1 MVAAGALTEEKKRNG
16 KAKGRTEIRNQSTK
30 QGQSNQAHGA
40 GNMSVQRVLA
50 HLGVVL
56 FDKIVRQKVLRQL
69 FVICSIGIP
78 FVIFRPYPTANQAKV
93 PRILRK

>member
-30 QGQSNQAHGA
+30 QCQSNQAHGA

-56 FDKIVRQKVLRQL
+56 FDKTVRQKVLRQL
-69 FVICSIGIP
+69 FCNL
-78 FVIFRPYPTANQAKV
+78 FHRHLLVIFRPYPTANQAKV
-93 PRILRK
+93 QRILRK